1 MNLPNTEQ
9 RNLLHPPVSALT
21 DDPSLLI
28 SANDCSP
35 NRRFAHTCAA
45 RMVLSSKQ
53 LSRINSN
60 GVIGAK
66 YGKARTLS
74 CQTLIF
80 LEHSQMTNLFSVF
93 EQQQNT
99 LYNMSHN

>member
-28 SANDCSP
+28 SANDCSC
-35 NRRFAHTCAA
+35 NRRFAHTC
-45 RMVLSSKQ
+45 RSHGVIFKTTFYQ
-53 LSRINSN
+53 INSN
-60 GVIGAK
+60 AVIGAK
-66 YGKARTLS
+66 NGKGFTLS

-80 LEHSQMTNLFSVF
+80 LERSQTTNLFSVF
-93 EQQQNT
+93 ERQQNV